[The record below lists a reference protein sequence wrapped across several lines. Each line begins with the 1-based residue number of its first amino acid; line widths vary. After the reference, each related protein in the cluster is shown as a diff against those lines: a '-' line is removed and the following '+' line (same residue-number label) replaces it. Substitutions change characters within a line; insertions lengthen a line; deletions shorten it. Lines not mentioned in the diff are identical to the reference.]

1 MKYLL
6 DTHVL
11 LWFLT
16 ENCES
21 MSEHCQEILLNEQ
34 NTLYF
39 SKVSIWEMT
48 IKYSLG
54 KSDFDYNPQEIV
66 NELLRLDF
74 RVLDIDIAHLY
85 AIVDLPL
92 LHRDPFDRL
101 LIVQAEQEQLQFLTA
116 DRAILQYDKPF
127 IFNTQTI

>member
-1 MKYLL
+1 MNYLL

-16 ENCES
+16 ENCEH
-21 MSEHCQEILLNEQ
+21 MSEHCQEVLLDEQ

-39 SKVSIWEMT
+39 SKVSVWEMA

-54 KSDFDYNPQEIV
+54 KPDFDYNPQEIV
-66 NELLRLDF
+66 NELLRLGF

-85 AIVDLPL
+85 AIVDLAWI
-92 LHRDPFDRL
+92 HRDPFDRL
-101 LIVQAEQEQLQFLTA
+101 LIVQAELEKMQFLTA
-116 DRAILQYDKPF
+116 DSAILQYDKPF
-127 IFNTQTI
+127 LLDTRML

>member
-16 ENCES
+16 ENCEN

-39 SKVSIWEMT
+39 SKVSIWEMA

-54 KSDFDYNPQEIV
+54 KPDFDYNPQEIV
-66 NELLRLDF
+66 NELLRLGF
-74 RVLDIDIAHLY
+74 RVLDVDIAHLY

-92 LHRDPFDRL
+92 LHQDPFDHL
-101 LIVQAEQEQLQFLTA
+101 LIVQAEQEKLQFLTA

>member
-16 ENCES
+16 ENCEH
-21 MSEHCQEILLNEQ
+21 MSEHCQEILLDEQ

-39 SKVSIWEMT
+39 SKVSVWEMA

-54 KSDFDYNPQEIV
+54 KPDFDYNPQEIV
-66 NELLRLDF
+66 NELVRLGF

-101 LIVQAEQEQLQFLTA
+101 LIVQAEQEKLQFLTA
-116 DRAILQYDKPF
+116 DNAIFQYDKPF
-127 IFNTQTI
+127 ILNTQTI

>member
-16 ENCES
+16 ENCEN
-21 MSEHCQEILLNEQ
+21 MSEHCQEILLDEQ

-39 SKVSIWEMT
+39 SKVSVWEMS

-54 KSDFDYNPQEIV
+54 KPDFDYNPQEIV
-66 NELLRLDF
+66 NELLRLGF

-85 AIVDLPL
+85 AIVDLAWI
-92 LHRDPFDRL
+92 HRDPFDRL
-101 LIVQAEQEQLQFLTA
+101 LIVQAELEKMQFLTA
-116 DRAILQYDKPF
+116 DSAILQYDKPF
-127 IFNTQTI
+127 LLDTRTI